1 MGHDLVAYLR
11 CEGSSSEEFT
21 SARSEFP
28 SASEKGLSGLFVLNT
43 AEILPRTA
51 NVELLIRHDAP
62 ALRGECY
69 PLYLELINQEKEDI
83 KNVTVTVTTSST
95 DGRVHDQP
103 KIDGNSSVQLKSEK
117 IAPGQT
123 RQWNVFTQMEQPGKH
138 YVTFQVNYEITSEVC
153 NSTCTYNSQYI
164 KTLEL
169 ETVQPFEC
177 EAQFQTIQFQPLRQ
191 IPVGEPCVAVMTVT
205 NLSPFP
211 LLLEQGV
218 WKFDPL
224 LNNQPMP
231 NSQLSGLTLQKGEK
245 ANDVA
250 VLSLSNGDN
259 RQIRT
264 GSYSLK
270 WKRFES
276 FNYLTK
282 NFFIKIFILG

>member
-1 MGHDLVAYLR
+1 LVNR
-11 CEGSSSEEFT
+11 
-21 SARSEFP
+21 
-28 SASEKGLSGLFVLNT
+28 
-43 AEILPRTA
+43 
-51 NVELLIRHDAP
+51 
-62 ALRGECY
+62 
-69 PLYLELINQEKEDI
+69 EKEDI
-83 KNVTVTVTTSST
+83 SNVTVTVTTSST

-103 KIDGNSSVQLKSEK
+103 KIDGNLSVQLKSEE
-117 IAPGQT
+117 IATGQT
-123 RQWNVFTQMEQPGKH
+123 YQWNVFTQMEQPGKH
-138 YVTFQVNYEITSEVC
+138 YVMFQVNYEITSEVC
-153 NSTCTYNSQYI
+153 NSKCTYKSQYV

-169 ETVQPFEC
+169 ETVQPVEC

-224 LNNQPMP
+224 LTNQPMP

-259 RQIRT
+259 RHIRT

-270 WKRFES
+270 WKR
-276 FNYLTK
+276 Y
-282 NFFIKIFILG
+282 